1 LIPNIRSDRGPVG
14 TEEIRMARKRQ
25 TAGTTLIEVLVVIV
39 IFLVGILAVVQIFP
53 KGLNIL
59 VLARTN
65 SVANALSRDQVE
77 YLKAHIDQLPED
89 IVSTDL
95 SGNVNSLR
103 SPRELGPFIGDSL
116 SADGLLHAGSTVV
129 GDWAL
134 YSAANNTRRVLG
146 ERHAITAPRLV
157 GTGSPYYGCLEIA
170 AFGPLDPSGALKV
183 YGNDLSMHVGV
194 PGDLEQRG
202 DDQFYVANPNDGS
215 IQVGLPTGPTVLPN
229 GNANSTPR
237 TYYISFSGYIQSSP
251 GVFVRR
257 DFRNVKIDSVPPTN
271 PDVNG
276 VHPLYTVNLASA
288 ITATIGSVDLATLR
302 VSRGYTLLT
311 NNASD
316 WENDEAFVYKILD
329 PKLGVF
335 MFSPYAFGQ
344 FVSSASGHEPL
355 IAKFDYNVYDWRILR
370 EEFRLPYHLPPQHQ
384 LAVGSLKVGGVEG
397 ADGRPTPV
405 IDLLE
410 DPNNSV
416 TKKFNNDKS
425 DNFVLM
431 DLDTGGVYCER
442 DPATDA
448 DYTGTPWI
456 YINKTTGVVT
466 MVDLDNN
473 KDGTQAD
480 LMLPDGTI
488 KLVTIDSRAVRALY
502 RTRNEMSV
510 QVFKATS
517 TYDISPLP
525 NGLGKGHYYLGGTG
539 GGGSATR
546 IYFPVADLGQS
557 VTFGVINYRTSA
569 NEARQLL
576 DQQFVIRSATGEI
589 APFIDI
595 ATIDPLAAS
604 LDQSVRGYAVSNV
617 KGSSI
622 SVRTLWNPDIFHL
635 TNDSAKNMQL
645 LDTWGRSWR
654 QSTNETFLEQG
665 ELTR

>member
-1 LIPNIRSDRGPVG
+1 
-14 TEEIRMARKRQ
+14 MARKRQ
-25 TAGTTLIEVLVVIV
+25 TAGSTLIEVLVVIV

-77 YLKAHIDQLPED
+77 YLKAHVDQLPED
-89 IVSTDL
+89 IVSTNLD
-95 SGNVNSLR
+95 GTVNSLR
-103 SPRELGPFIGDSL
+103 SPRELGPFVGDSL
-116 SADGLLHAGSTVV
+116 DASGILYSGGTAV

-134 YSAANNTRRVLG
+134 NSGANNTRRVLG

-157 GTGSPYYGCLEIA
+157 GTGGAYYGCLEIA
-170 AFGPLDPSGALKV
+170 AFGPLDPNGGLKV
-183 YGNDLSMHVGV
+183 YGNDLSMHIGV
-194 PGDLEQRG
+194 PADKEQRG
-202 DDQFYVANPNDGS
+202 DDQFFVANPNDS
-215 IQVGLPTGPTVLPN
+215 TIQVGLPTGPTVLAN
-229 GNANSTPR
+229 GNANNNPR
-237 TYYISFSGYIQSSP
+237 TYYISFSGYVSTGTP
-251 GVFVRR
+251 GSFVRR
-257 DFRNVKIDSVPPTN
+257 DFRNIEIVGVVPTSG
-271 PDVNG
+271 DANG
-276 VHPLYTVNLASA
+276 VHPLYSVSLASA
-288 ITATIGSVDLATLR
+288 SGTALASVDLATLR

-344 FVSSASGHEPL
+344 FVSSSSGHEPL

-370 EEFRLPYHLPPQHQ
+370 EEFRLPYHLTPQHQ
-384 LAVGSLKVGGVEG
+384 LAVGGLKVGGMDG
-397 ADGRPTPV
+397 ADGRPNPV

-410 DPNNSV
+410 DPNNAV

-456 YINKTTGVVT
+456 YINKSTGLVT
-466 MVDLDNN
+466 MVDLDNS

-480 LMLPDGTI
+480 VLLTDGSI
-488 KLVTIDSRAVRALY
+488 KQVTVDSRAVRALY
-502 RTRNEMSV
+502 RTRNEMAV

-517 TYDISPLP
+517 TYDVSPTP
-525 NGLGKGHYYLGGTG
+525 SGLGKGHYYIGGTG
-539 GGGSATR
+539 AGGGPTR

-557 VTFGVINYRTSA
+557 VTFGVINYRTST
-569 NEARQLL
+569 NQARQLL

-589 APFIDI
+589 DPFIDI
-595 ATIDPLAAS
+595 TTIDPQAAS
-604 LDQSVRGYAVSNV
+604 LDQSARGYAVSNV

-622 SVRTLWNPDIFHL
+622 SVRTLWNPDAFHL

-645 LDTWGRSWR
+645 LDTWGRGWR